1 MTSTAEAVIIGGGV
15 MGCSIL
21 YNLASRGLRDVLLLE
36 RDILGSGSTG
46 RSSGAVRM
54 HYSNEVHARMAWQS
68 LDIFRNFKDM
78 VGGQCGFVET
88 GYMVLAGE
96 DNLDAFQANVAMQ
109 QSVGINTKLISR
121 EEAHEIAPA
130 FYVDDCAGI
139 AYEPGSGHADTSGTA
154 IAYATKARELG
165 AGIRLQTPATG
176 VEVAPSGRVVA
187 VITAEGRIE
196 TPIAIVATGPWS
208 RRFLLQHGVDL
219 PLEATRHEVI
229 LLKRPLDKIPY
240 HPGGADISN
249 MVYFRPESTDLTLL
263 GNGNTEEII
272 EDPEIFAQRPAQYFI
287 QDAWSRFV
295 RRVPLMEEA
304 QYSSGYAGLYT
315 NTPDSH
321 PVIDRV
327 EGIEGLYVCTGFSGH
342 GFKLSPVV
350 GVIMAELVLDGRT
363 TTIEVSPL
371 RMSRFREGRLNQARY
386 AYKVL
391 A

>member
-88 GYMVLAGE
+88 GYMVFAGE

-240 HPGGADISN
+240 HPGGADIAN

-350 GVIMAELVLDGRT
+350 GVVMTELVLDGRA
-363 TTIEVSPL
+363 TTIDISPL

-386 AYKVL
+386 TYKVL

>member
-88 GYMVLAGE
+88 GYMVFAGE

-240 HPGGADISN
+240 HPGGADIAN

-350 GVIMAELVLDGRT
+350 GVIMAELVLDGRA
-363 TTIEVSPL
+363 TTIEISPL

>member
-88 GYMVLAGE
+88 GYMVFAGE